1 MRLTK
6 EVKVMAKKKFSPSVF
21 HKRFRQVCRATKL
34 NQEQLA
40 RKIGTSQGSIS
51 RFLNGS
57 SIPRLLVL
65 YQIAQNLKVS
75 ADWLMG
81 LKETKK

>member
-1 MRLTK
+1 
-6 EVKVMAKKKFSPSVF
+6 MAQKKFNPSVF
-21 HKRFRQVCRATKL
+21 HKRFRQVCRETKL

-40 RKIGTSQGSIS
+40 KKIGTSQGSIS

-57 SIPRLLVL
+57 SIPRLVVL
-65 YQIAQNLKVS
+65 HQISQGLKVS

-81 LKETKK
+81 LKDTKK